1 MWMGVNVVVCIKARC
16 PAIVDENK
24 KLVFGG
30 ACMPLPANA
39 LMVDALLAI
48 GGCTFGRPA
57 RHTAGRCTSN
67 DGWCIGNIS
76 AQWCETL
83 CRQTVTADCYALN
96 RQPQVHMK
104 SITGNCGQC
113 QRDHGCRRAHLYHA
127 WVENNNVT
135 AAGHDLRSRRPI
147 ARRGKFPGV
156 SGTMASVFL
165 LR

>member
-1 MWMGVNVVVCIKARC
+1 MRMVKNIVNYIKARY
-16 PAIVDENK
+16 PAIIDENK
-24 KLVFGG
+24 KMVFGG

-39 LMVDALLAI
+39 LAVDASLAI
-48 GGCTFGRPA
+48 GRYTFGRPA
-57 RHTAGRCTSN
+57 RHTAGRCTPN

-83 CRQTVTADCYALN
+83 CRQMVTADCYALD
-96 RQPQVHMK
+96 RQPQVHIK
-104 SITGNCGQC
+104 SVTGNYGQC
-113 QRDHGCRRAHLYHA
+113 QHDHRCRSAHLCRA
-127 WVENNNVT
+127 WVENDNVT

-156 SGTMASVFL
+156 SGTLASVFL